1 MPGGPSVVLGVAG
14 GIAAYKAC
22 EVLRGLTEAGCD
34 VTVVP
39 TASALKFVGE
49 ATWAALS
56 GKPIATTVWRGVH
69 AVPHVRLGKSADLV
83 LVVPATADLMARATH
98 GLADDLLTNTLL
110 TATCPIMM
118 APAMHTEMWQHP
130 ATQANVQS
138 LRDRGVLVLDPA
150 VGRLTGADSGAGRL
164 PDPPAI
170 VAAALDVLRRGE
182 ACAHDLAGQR
192 IVVSTGGTRESWDP
206 VRYIGNISSGRQGI
220 ALARTALSRGA
231 TVTLVV
237 GAVDTDL
244 PAGVRIVHVESAQQL
259 ASAMSTES
267 ASADIVVMAAAVA
280 DFRPVVAGEHK
291 VKRSEAAQEIS
302 LDLVQNPDILA
313 GLVNARGGATSPL
326 IVGFAAETGDESH
339 TPLEYGR
346 EKFERKGCDV
356 LVVNDVSEGKV
367 FGQADNEVVIL
378 ARDGSETPVARADK
392 ATIADAIWD
401 VVLRLTSPVGR

>member
-1 MPGGPSVVLGVAG
+1 MAGGPSVVLGVAG

-56 GKPIATTVWRGVH
+56 GKPVSTTVWRGVH
-69 AVPHVRLGKSADLV
+69 SVPHVRLGKSADLV

-130 ATQANVQS
+130 ATQANVRS
-138 LRDRGVLVLDPA
+138 LRDRGILVLDPA
-150 VGRLTGADSGAGRL
+150 VGRLTGADSGPGRL

-182 ACAHDLAGQR
+182 AITHDLAGQR
-192 IVVSTGGTRESWDP
+192 IVISAGGTREAWDP
-206 VRYIGNISSGRQGI
+206 VRFIGNISSGRQGV

-231 TVTLVV
+231 TVTLVI

-244 PAGVRIVHVESAQQL
+244 PAGARIVKVESAQEL
-259 ASAMSTES
+259 ASAMSTE
-267 ASADIVVMAAAVA
+267 AMSADIVVMAAAVA
-280 DFRPVVAGEHK
+280 DFRPAEPGKRK
-291 VKRSEAAQEIS
+291 VKRSDEAPNVT

-313 GLVNARGGATSPL
+313 GLVSARGGAASPL
-326 IVGFAAETGDESH
+326 IVGFAAETGDDSH
-339 TPLEYGR
+339 TPVEYGR
-346 EKFERKGCDV
+346 EKFARKGCDV
-356 LVVNDVSEGKV
+356 LVVNDVAEGKV

-378 ARDGSETPVARADK
+378 AGDGSETPVARADK

-401 VVLRLTSPVGR
+401 VVLRLTTPAGR

>member
-39 TASALKFVGE
+39 TSSALKFVGE

-56 GKPIATTVWRGVH
+56 GKPVSTTVWRGVH

-130 ATQANVQS
+130 ATQANVHA

-170 VAAALDVLRRGE
+170 VAAALDVLRRGV
-182 ACAHDLAGQR
+182 AINHDLSGQH
-192 IVVSTGGTRESWDP
+192 IVISAGGTREAWDP

-244 PAGVRIVHVESAQQL
+244 PAGARIVHVESAQEL
-259 ASAMSTES
+259 ASAMSTET

-280 DFRPVVAGEHK
+280 DFRPTEAGNHK
-291 VKRSEAAQEIS
+291 VKRSDAAPNVTLE
-302 LDLVQNPDILA
+302 LVQNPDILA
-313 GLVNARGGATSPL
+313 GLVSARGGAASPL

-339 TPLEYGR
+339 TPLHYGR
-346 EKFERKGCDV
+346 EKFARKGCDV

-367 FGQADNEVVIL
+367 FGKAENEVVIL

-401 VVLRLTSPVGR
+401 VVLRLTMATGR

>member
-1 MPGGPSVVLGVAG
+1 MSGGPSVVLGVAG

-22 EVLRGLTEAGCD
+22 EVLRGLTESGCD

-39 TASALKFVGE
+39 TSSALKFVGE

-56 GKPIATTVWRGVH
+56 GKPVSTTVWRGVH
-69 AVPHVRLGKSADLV
+69 AVPHVRLGKAADLV

-110 TATCPIMM
+110 TATCPIML

-130 ATQANVQS
+130 ATQANVQA

-182 ACAHDLAGQR
+182 AVTRDLAGQH
-192 IVVSTGGTRESWDP
+192 IVISAGGTREAWDP

-220 ALARTALSRGA
+220 ALARTAISRGA
-231 TVTLVV
+231 SVTLVV

-244 PAGVRIVHVESAQQL
+244 PAGARIVHVESAHEL
-259 ASAMSTES
+259 ASVMSVEL
-267 ASADIVVMAAAVA
+267 ACADIVVMAAAVA
-280 DFRPVVAGEHK
+280 DFRPAEAGEHK
-291 VKRSEAAQEIS
+291 VKRSHSTQGMS
-302 LDLVQNPDILA
+302 LELVQNPDILA
-313 GLVNARGGATSPL
+313 GLVSARGEAASPV
-326 IVGFAAETGDESH
+326 IVGFAAETGDQTH
-339 TPLEYGR
+339 TPLDFGR
-346 EKFERKGCDV
+346 EKFARKGCDV

-367 FGQADNEVVIL
+367 FGRAENEVVIL

-401 VVLRLTSPVGR
+401 VVLQLTTPADR